1 MKLGKVIVLAFCM
14 ALLSPLRVA
23 AQEASLDSLLN
34 FVRDL
39 SNSRFEGRLA
49 GTDGFLDAA
58 DYVVNALQR
67 FGVQPY
73 KGEWAQY
80 FETECNKIEN
90 CTFNSYINPNDR
102 QIYVLGRDF
111 SCVGMS
117 GRGYADAPV
126 VFCGY
131 GIDHPSFNEYA
142 KVVSGRYI
150 VHRLRQSR
158 VYTGSTAGRMN
169 TAVDFKIIVK
179 DSEGVI
185 DFTNDDYAQQ
195 IKSIC
200 VKVAEL
206 KFRDQ
211 DGNVELLPPAT
222 FSFTPEY
229 MSDCIM
235 LKTDGKGVTDGN
247 INDFNEIASFYI
259 EIHWKDES
267 VSYIPLI
274 KSTDGID
281 ISLKDTQNEGDD
293 FTDTVPFVY
302 TVTLTTATGREH
314 MADEIY
320 LGNNKKRE

>member
-131 GIDHPSFNEYA
+131 GIDHPSFN
-142 KVVSGRYI
+142 
-150 VHRLRQSR
+150 
-158 VYTGSTAGRMN
+158 
-169 TAVDFKIIVK
+169 
-179 DSEGVI
+179 
-185 DFTNDDYAQQ
+185 
-195 IKSIC
+195 
-200 VKVAEL
+200 
-206 KFRDQ
+206 
-211 DGNVELLPPAT
+211 
-222 FSFTPEY
+222 
-229 MSDCIM
+229 
-235 LKTDGKGVTDGN
+235 
-247 INDFNEIASFYI
+247 
-259 EIHWKDES
+259 
-267 VSYIPLI
+267 
-274 KSTDGID
+274 
-281 ISLKDTQNEGDD
+281 
-293 FTDTVPFVY
+293 
-302 TVTLTTATGREH
+302 
-314 MADEIY
+314 
-320 LGNNKKRE
+320 